1 MKFATFNVNG
11 IRAILGKGF
20 ADAFRAIDADLFA
33 LNETKWSDDSP
44 GSFPFQPE
52 GYETYFTNSK
62 ARKGYSGV
70 AVFARKKPLSVHYG
84 LLDGKYDEEGR
95 VITLEYPSFYFVAA
109 YVPNA
114 GDGLKRLSFRMQ
126 YELDLLD
133 YLNALKSKKEVI
145 YCGDL
150 NVAHKPID
158 LRNPKQNEGNP
169 GYTKEERDSFSRLL
183 QNGYHDVWRE
193 RNPDRAQYSWWSYRF
208 HAREKNIG
216 WRIDYFVLSEGLVP
230 LVSDIRILDEVMGSD
245 HCPVVMEADIDA

>member
-20 ADAFRAIDADLFA
+20 ADTFRAIDADLFA

-52 GYETYFTNSK
+52 GYRTYFTNSK
-62 ARKGYSGV
+62 VRKGYSGV
-70 AVFARKKPLSVHYG
+70 AIFSRKEPLSVHYG

-95 VITLEYPSFYFVAA
+95 AITLEFPGFYFLAA

-114 GDGLKRLSFRMQ
+114 GDGLKRLPFRMQ
-126 YELDLLD
+126 YETDLLE
-133 YLNALKSKKEVI
+133 YLNTLKSKKPII

-150 NVAHKPID
+150 NVAHQPID

-169 GYTKEERDSFSRLL
+169 GYTKEERERFSRLL
-183 QNGYHDVWRE
+183 ENGYHDIWRE
-193 RNPDRAQYSWWSYRF
+193 RNPERVQYSWWSYRF
-208 HAREKNIG
+208 HAREKGIG
-216 WRIDYFVLSEGLVP
+216 WRIDYFIVSEGLLP
-230 LVSDIRILDEVMGSD
+230 LVKDVEILDQVTGSD
-245 HCPVVMEADIDA
+245 HCPVLMEADLDA

>member
-20 ADAFRAIDADLFA
+20 ADTFRAIDADLFA

-52 GYETYFTNSK
+52 GYRTYFTNSK
-62 ARKGYSGV
+62 VRKGYSGV
-70 AVFARKKPLSVHYG
+70 AIFSRKEPLSVHYG

-95 VITLEYPSFYFVAA
+95 AITLEFPDFYFLAA

-114 GDGLKRLSFRMQ
+114 GDGLKRLPFRMQ
-126 YELDLLD
+126 YETDLLD
-133 YLNALKSKKEVI
+133 YLNTLKSKKPII

-150 NVAHKPID
+150 NVAHQPID

-169 GYTKEERDSFSRLL
+169 GYTKEERERFSQLL
-183 QNGYHDVWRE
+183 ENGYHDIWRE
-193 RNPDRAQYSWWSYRF
+193 RNPERVQYSWWSYRF
-208 HAREKNIG
+208 HAREKGIG
-216 WRIDYFVLSEGLVP
+216 WRIDYFIVSEGLLP
-230 LVSDIRILDEVMGSD
+230 LVKDVEILDQVTGSD
-245 HCPVVMEADIDA
+245 HCPVLMEADLNA

>member
-70 AVFARKKPLSVHYG
+70 AVFARNRPLSVHYG

-95 VITLEYPSFYFVAA
+95 VITLEYPAFYFVAA

-145 YCGDL
+145 YCEDL
-150 NVAHKPID
+150 NVAHEPID
-158 LRNPKQNEGNP
+158 LKNPKQNEGNP

-208 HAREKNIG
+208 HAREKNVG
-216 WRIDYFVLSEGLVP
+216 WRIDYFVLTEGLVP
-230 LVSDIRILDEVMGSD
+230 LVRDIRILDEVMGSD